1 MCPKIYSAYLVYSK
15 AGKKQHDSNEEKE
28 KTQKETTFENDSDDT
43 ILEGVSK
50 LNKIIFYNDTDS
62 GSWKFV
68 V

>member
-1 MCPKIYSAYLVYSK
+1 MLIWFIRKQ
-15 AGKKQHDSNEEKE
+15 KKYDDSNKKKE
-28 KTQKETTFENDSDDT
+28 KTQKKSAFENDSDDT